1 MDNINH
7 NNLRSGIN
15 KQEIL
20 RKQIFDDIQKN
31 LKDNDS
37 FISQVN
43 KIKKTFNDL
52 IYYYFNSDK
61 ESKK

>member
-1 MDNINH
+1 MDTISH

-15 KQEIL
+15 RQEML
-20 RKQIFDDIQKN
+20 RKQIFEDIQKN
-31 LKDNDS
+31 LKDNEN

-43 KIKKTFNDL
+43 KIKKTFNEL
-52 IYYYFNSDK
+52 IYFYFNSDK